1 MKYLNTVVEFKIGTL
16 DYDLDTK
23 VVRNSGIESHPGI
36 TLITPIETVS
46 KNRVDEILE
55 KISLLG
61 MDHY

>member
-1 MKYLNTVVEFKIGTL
+1 
-16 DYDLDTK
+16 LDTK

-61 MDHY
+61 IGSITNEEVLYLIIIR